1 MADTAAVL
9 ADLRAEGDALDD
21 LLADVDEAGWRTP
34 TPATGWTVAHQI
46 AHLHWTDH
54 VAALTAAG
62 SAGDRDAA
70 AAFDAVLA
78 DGLADPAGFVDAAAE
93 TLAGEQPSTLLAR
106 WRLGRSQL
114 LSVLPGVPAGT
125 RIRWFGPPMS
135 ATSMATARLMET
147 WAHGQD
153 VVDALGVHRE
163 PTARLRHVAHL
174 GVRTRE
180 FAYALRDRPA
190 PTSPVHVVL
199 TAPDGTEWTW
209 GPEDAEQ
216 RVTGPALDFCLLV
229 TQRVH
234 RDDTA
239 LVAVGGDAEE
249 WLTIAQ
255 AFAGAPGAGRDRLAD
270 WTAGTAGRAGTTR

>member
-21 LLADVDEAGWRTP
+21 LLTDVDEAGWRTL
-34 TPATGWTVAHQI
+34 TPADGWTVAHQI

-62 SAGDRDAA
+62 SAGDEDAA
-70 AAFDAVLA
+70 AAFDAVIA
-78 DGLADPAGFVDAAAE
+78 EALADPAGFVDAAAAN
-93 TLAGEQPSTLLAR
+93 LAGEQPSTLLAR

-114 LSVLPGVPAGT
+114 LSVLPTVPAGT

-153 VVDALGVHRE
+153 VADALGVDRA

-174 GVRTRE
+174 GVRTRD
-180 FAYALRDRPA
+180 FAYALRGRPA
-190 PTSPVHVVL
+190 PTAPVRVVL
-199 TAPDGTEWTW
+199 TAPDGSEWTW
-209 GPEDAEQ
+209 GPDDADQ
-216 RVTGPALDFCLLV
+216 QVSGSALDFCLLV

-239 LVAVGGDAEE
+239 LAARGGDAEE

-255 AFAGAPGAGRDRLAD
+255 AFAGAPGTGRSPSGAGAPAAEP
-270 WTAGTAGRAGTTR
+270 TATAP